1 MQTKINPPWVY
12 DYDLAEL
19 KRLYRMDLQV
29 NRHRLEKASQ
39 NQAVKF
45 EKWHNAHEE
54 VSADLS
60 DEISK
65 LGRIRGKTDLMIRR
79 VYPELKEAGILAKVN
94 LNKNVRKQEKKI
106 SMIRRYL
113 GCLKGAVESAR
124 QRKSMIQTL
133 KDLYIGNYWD
143 KVEPKPAQ
151 GRRKKK
157 KKKKKRR

>member
-1 MQTKINPPWVY
+1 MQKKIEPPWVY

-19 KRLYRMDLQV
+19 KRMYQMDLQI

-45 EKWHNAHEE
+45 EKWYSACED

-60 DEISK
+60 DEITK
-65 LGRIRGKTDLMIRR
+65 LNRIKGKVDLLIRKL
-79 VYPELKEAGILAKVN
+79 YPDLKETGISARVN
-94 LNKNVRKQEKKI
+94 LNKKVKRQEKKI

-113 GCLKGAVESAR
+113 GRMKGAVEAAR
-124 QRKSMIQTL
+124 QRKSMIGTL
-133 KDLYIGNYWD
+133 RDLYVANYWD

-157 KKKKKRR
+157 KKKKHR